1 MRSPDQDTTICSL
14 FEEKVK
20 QYPEN
25 TAVYLEDR
33 QISYDA
39 FNKQVN
45 QYARYL
51 QRKGLPLNGIVGI
64 QLTRSFEMLVAIF
77 AVLKAGG
84 AYLPIDPMAPVIR
97 NQTILEDSQIK
108 FLIVSDNSLLTQ
120 KLGCKY

>member
-1 MRSPDQDTTICSL
+1 MRSPDQYTTIYSL

-20 QYPEN
+20 QCPEN

-33 QISYDA
+33 QISYDD

-64 QLTRSFEMLVAIF
+64 QLSRSFEMLVAIF

-84 AYLPIDPMAPVIR
+84 AY
-97 NQTILEDSQIK
+97 
-108 FLIVSDNSLLTQ
+108 
-120 KLGCKY
+120 